1 LQTLVRAAI
10 RPDEQIH
17 FGGHGKPIQST
28 GGEGTCR
35 DDHAPA
41 GMVFDIAGRV
51 DAKHSQSISINMAKV
66 KSFGERIADALV
78 EDGLLTTKQIEELLE
93 QQKKEGA
100 RLIKLIIDKAYVS
113 DQDLAVSMGRVL
125 NVPPVNLARIA
136 IPPEIFE
143 LLPRDTAYN
152 HKVIPV
158 SRLENKLFL
167 AMADPLNVLALDD
180 VKRLTRLE
188 ITPLIASE
196 KAILEKLNAIDASKS
211 SSMEDII
218 EDAAKQREADEEAGT
233 IENIREAVE
242 DVNLDRLAASTEE
255 APVIKLAN
263 LIVLQ
268 AIKDRASDIHLEP
281 FEKTVRLRYRV
292 DGVLIDATP
301 PPKQMQLALA
311 SRFKIMSNLDI
322 AERRLP
328 QDGRMRVKVSGRD
341 FDLRVSVLPTVHGEK
356 IVLRVLD
363 KTNLSASVDKLG
375 LDPET
380 FKQFR
385 NAIDAPHGLILV
397 TGPTGSGKTTTL
409 YSALNELNNPIYNI
423 VTVEDPVE
431 FQIAGINQVPTKKEI
446 GLTFASALRSILRQ
460 DPDIIMIGEIRDTET
475 AEIAIEAALT
485 GHQVLSTMH
494 CNDAPGAIARL
505 DDMGIAPFLISSS
518 VILSCAQRLIRRIC
532 SHCKE
537 PVTYPPKMF
546 EDLGIDPAMFAGMQ
560 LFRGHG
566 CERCKNSGYAGRMAI
581 IEAMTMSDQIR
592 KLIIARANT
601 RELAKVAIS
610 QGMRTLRMA
619 ALDRA
624 RDGVSTLEQVLV
636 MTSSH

>member
-1 LQTLVRAAI
+1 M
-10 RPDEQIH
+10 
-17 FGGHGKPIQST
+17 S
-28 GGEGTCR
+28 
-35 DDHAPA
+35 
-41 GMVFDIAGRV
+41 
-51 DAKHSQSISINMAKV
+51 KV

-78 EDGLLTTKQIEELLE
+78 EDGLLSAKQIEELLE

-100 RLIKLIIDKAYVS
+100 RLVKLILDKAYVS
-113 DQDLAVSMGRVL
+113 EQDLAVSMGRVL
-125 NVPPVNLARIA
+125 NVPPVNLARIN
-136 IPPEIFE
+136 IPTDVVD
-143 LLPRDTAYN
+143 LLPQDTLQN

-180 VKRLTRLE
+180 VRRITKME
-188 ITPLIASE
+188 IAPLIASE
-196 KAILEKLNAIDASKS
+196 KSLADKLNAISAAKS
-211 SSMEDII
+211 GTMEDII
-218 EDAAKQREADEEAGT
+218 LDAQKQESDDETGT
-233 IENIREAVE
+233 VEAVKENKE
-242 DVNLDRLAASTEE
+242 DVNLDQLAASSEE

-268 AIKDRASDIHLEP
+268 AIKDRASDVHIEP
-281 FEKTVRLRYRV
+281 FEKVLRLRYRI

-328 QDGRMRVKVSGRD
+328 QDGRMRVKVSNKD
-341 FDLRVSVLPTVHGEK
+341 FDLRVSILPTVHGEK

-363 KTNLSASVDKLG
+363 KSNLSASLDKLG
-375 LDPET
+375 LDPDT
-380 FKQFR
+380 FRAVKS
-385 NAIDAPHGLILV
+385 AVDAPHGLILV

-409 YSALNELNNPIYNI
+409 YSALNELNNPIFNI

-431 FQIAGINQVPTKKEI
+431 FQIPGINQVPTKKEI
-446 GLTFASALRSILRQ
+446 GLTFANALRSILRQ
-460 DPDIIMIGEIRDTET
+460 DPDIVMIGEIRDTET

-518 VILSCAQRLIRRIC
+518 VILSCAQRLMRRIC

-537 PVTYPPKMF
+537 PVTYPAKMY
-546 EDLGIDPAMFAGMQ
+546 EDLAIDPGTFDGVQ
-560 LFRGHG
+560 LFRGRG
-566 CERCKNSGYAGRMAI
+566 CDRCKNSGYLGRMAI
-581 IEAMTMSDQIR
+581 IEAMTVTDPIR

-601 RELAKVAIS
+601 REVGKVAVS
-610 QGMRTLRMA
+610 QGMRTLRMV

-624 RDGVSTLEQVLV
+624 KEALSTLEQTLV
-636 MTSSH
+636 ITSAH

>member
-1 LQTLVRAAI
+1 
-10 RPDEQIH
+10 
-17 FGGHGKPIQST
+17 
-28 GGEGTCR
+28 
-35 DDHAPA
+35 
-41 GMVFDIAGRV
+41 
-51 DAKHSQSISINMAKV
+51 MAKV

-78 EDGLLTTKQIEELLE
+78 EDGLLSEGQIVELLE

-100 RLIKLIIDKAYVS
+100 RLIKLIIDKSYVS
-113 DQDLAVSMGRVL
+113 EQDLAVSMGRVL
-125 NVPPVNLARIA
+125 NVSPINLGRVSIL
-136 IPPEIFE
+136 PEVVE

-152 HKVIPV
+152 YKVVPI
-158 SRLENKLFL
+158 SRLENRLFL

-180 VKRLTRLE
+180 VKRITRLE
-188 ITPLIASE
+188 VTPLIASE
-196 KAILEKLNAIDASKS
+196 KAIVDKLNAFDAAKTG
-211 SSMEDII
+211 SMEDII
-218 EDAAKQREADEEAGT
+218 QDAKKQSEADADADSVESVKEGIEEV
-233 IENIREAVE
+233 NI
-242 DVNLDRLAASTEE
+242 DQLAASSGE

-263 LIVLQ
+263 LIIVQ

-281 FEKTVRLRYRV
+281 FEKGMRLRYRV
-292 DGVLIDATP
+292 DGVLMDATP

-311 SRFKIMSNLDI
+311 SRFKIMSSLDI

-328 QDGRMRVKVSGRD
+328 QDGRMRVKVGGKD
-341 FDLRVSVLPTVHGEK
+341 FDLRVSVLPTVFGEK
-356 IVLRVLD
+356 VVLRVLD
-363 KTNLSASVDKLG
+363 KTNLSASIDKLG
-375 LDPET
+375 LDADT
-380 FKQFR
+380 FKQFK

-431 FQIAGINQVPTKKEI
+431 FQIPGINQVPTKKDI
-446 GLTFASALRSILRQ
+446 GLTFANALRSILRQ

-518 VILSCAQRLIRRIC
+518 VILSCAQRLMRRIC

-546 EDLGIDPAMFAGMQ
+546 EDLGIDPATFDGVQ
-560 LFRGHG
+560 LYRGRG
-566 CERCKNSGYAGRMAI
+566 CDRCKNSGYAGRMAI
-581 IEAMTMSDQIR
+581 IEAMTITDQIR

-601 RELAKVAIS
+601 RELGKVAIS
-610 QGMRTLRMA
+610 QGMHTLRMVG
-619 ALDRA
+619 LDRS
-624 RDGVSTLEQVLV
+624 REGISTLEQVLLI
-636 MTSSH
+636 TSAH

>member
-1 LQTLVRAAI
+1 
-10 RPDEQIH
+10 
-17 FGGHGKPIQST
+17 
-28 GGEGTCR
+28 
-35 DDHAPA
+35 
-41 GMVFDIAGRV
+41 
-51 DAKHSQSISINMAKV
+51 MAKV

-78 EDGLLTTKQIEELLE
+78 EDGLLNTQQIEELME

-100 RLIKLIIDKAYVS
+100 RFVKLVLDKAYVS
-113 DQDLAVSMGRVL
+113 EQDLTVSMGRVL
-125 NVPPVNLARIA
+125 NVSPVNLARVS
-136 IPPEIFE
+136 IPPEIME
-143 LLPRDTAYN
+143 LLPRDTLHN

-180 VKRLTRLE
+180 VKRITKLE
-188 ITPLIASE
+188 IAPLICSE
-196 KAILEKLNAIDASKS
+196 KGLLDKLNAFDASQS
-211 SSMEDII
+211 GTMEDII
-218 EDAAKQREADEEAGT
+218 QESQKATEDESGTVETVREGAEE
-233 IENIREAVE
+233 
-242 DVNLDRLAASTEE
+242 VNLDQLAASSEE

-268 AIKDRASDIHLEP
+268 AIKDRASDVHLEP

-292 DGVLIDATP
+292 DGVLLDATP

-311 SRFKIMSNLDI
+311 SRFKIMSSLDI

-328 QDGRMRVKVSGRD
+328 QDGRMRVKVSNKD

-363 KTNLSASVDKLG
+363 KSNLSASLDKLG
-375 LDPET
+375 LDPDT
-380 FKQFR
+380 FKQVKG
-385 NAIDAPHGLILV
+385 AVDAPHGLILV

-409 YSALNELNNPIYNI
+409 YSALNELNNPIFNI

-431 FQIAGINQVPTKKEI
+431 FQIPGINQVPTKKEI

-518 VILSCAQRLIRRIC
+518 IILSCAQRLMRRIC

-537 PVTYPPKMF
+537 PVTYPTKMF
-546 EDLGIDPAMFAGMQ
+546 EDLGIEPGAFAGAQ
-560 LFRGHG
+560 LFRGRG
-566 CERCKNSGYAGRMAI
+566 CDRCKNSGYAGRMAV
-581 IEAMTMSDQIR
+581 IEAMTISDSIR

-601 RELAKVAIS
+601 REIGKVAVT
-610 QGMRTLRMA
+610 QGMRTLRMV

-624 RDGVSTLEQVLV
+624 REGITTLEQTLV
-636 MTSSH
+636 ITSSH

>member
-1 LQTLVRAAI
+1 
-10 RPDEQIH
+10 
-17 FGGHGKPIQST
+17 
-28 GGEGTCR
+28 
-35 DDHAPA
+35 
-41 GMVFDIAGRV
+41 
-51 DAKHSQSISINMAKV
+51 MAKI
-66 KSFGERIADALV
+66 KSIAERIADALV
-78 EDGLLTTKQIEELLE
+78 EDGLLSPNQIEELLE
-93 QQKKEGA
+93 RQKKEGA
-100 RLIKLIIDKAYVS
+100 RLVKLIVDKDKQYVS
-113 DQDLAVSMGRVL
+113 PEDLAVSMGRVL
-125 NVPPVNLARIA
+125 NITPINLARIN
-136 IPPEIFE
+136 ILPDVVD
-143 LLPRDTAYN
+143 LVPRDMQRN
-152 HKVIPV
+152 HKVVPV

-180 VKRLTRLE
+180 VKRITKLE

-196 KAILEKLNAIDASKS
+196 KAITDKHNAIDASKS
-211 SSMEDII
+211 GSMEDII
-218 EDAAKQREADEEAGT
+218 QDAQKQSDADADGDT
-233 IENIREAVE
+233 IESVKEMTE
-242 DVNLDRLAASTEE
+242 DVNLDALAASSEE

-281 FEKTVRLRYRV
+281 FEKQMRLRYRI
-292 DGVLIDATP
+292 DGVLLDATP

-328 QDGRMRVKVSGRD
+328 QDGRMRVKVSGKD
-341 FDLRVSVLPTVHGEK
+341 YDLRVSVLPTVHGEK

-363 KTNLSASVDKLG
+363 KSNLSASLDKLG
-375 LDPET
+375 LDEAT
-380 FKQFR
+380 FKQFKA
-385 NAIDAPHGLILV
+385 AIDAPHGLILV

-409 YSALNELNNPIYNI
+409 YSALNELNNPTWNI

-431 FQIAGINQVPTKKEI
+431 FQIPGINQVPTKKDI
-446 GLTFASALRSILRQ
+446 GLSFANALRSILRQ

-518 VILSCAQRLIRRIC
+518 VILSCAQRLMRRIC

-537 PVTYPPKMF
+537 PVTYPAKMY
-546 EDLGIDPAMFAGMQ
+546 EDLGIDPVMFENVP
-560 LFRGHG
+560 LYRGRG
-566 CERCKNSGYAGRMAI
+566 CDRCKNSGYVGRMAI
-581 IEAMTMSDQIR
+581 IEAMTVTDQIR
-592 KLIIARANT
+592 KLIIARAST
-601 RELAKVAIS
+601 REMAKLAVN
-610 QGMRTLRMA
+610 QGMRTLRMV

-624 RDGVSTLEQVLV
+624 REGISTLEQVMV
-636 MTSSH
+636 GTSAY